1 MQRPLKCH
9 NILHTLGSDDL
20 LLSSLKQLSDIGALV
35 QSDLSIKILKAGN
48 ASQWESNVYVLCTEM
63 K

>member
-35 QSDLSIKILKAGN
+35 QSDLSIKILNAGN
-48 ASQWESNVYVLCTEM
+48 ASQ
-63 K
+63 

>member
-1 MQRPLKCH
+1 MQRPLKCPI
-9 NILHTLGSDDL
+9 ILHTLGSDDL

-48 ASQWESNVYVLCTEM
+48 ASQ
-63 K
+63 